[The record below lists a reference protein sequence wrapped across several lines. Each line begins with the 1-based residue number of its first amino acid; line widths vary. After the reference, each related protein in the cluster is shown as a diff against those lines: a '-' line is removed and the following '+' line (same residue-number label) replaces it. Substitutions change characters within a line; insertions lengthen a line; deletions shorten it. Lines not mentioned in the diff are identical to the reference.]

1 MNGRYKESSA
11 PRKDV
16 NHVQFGILSADEIEA
31 ISVMEVVHTELFDR
45 NLPKVGG
52 LYDLRMGTIDKKI
65 LCQTCN
71 CDVIDCQGHYGFIK
85 LNEPVYN
92 VCYIK
97 TVYKVLNCVCVR
109 CSRYL
114 ATPII
119 LKKKK
124 TSVIFR
130 QAIDACKKIQIC
142 TKCEFTQPK
151 ITIDSFNIYFQFN
164 SVKSQLSPIRAFN
177 ILRKISDEDCYK
189 LGLNSKYA
197 HPMNMIIQ
205 NLIVPPP
212 VVRPSVFMNTNSRTQ
227 DDLTQKLLEI
237 LKNNIAIVDS
247 RDEDREDLCVQLQ
260 YHVSTYL
267 DNELPGVQQATQRT
281 GRPIKSL
288 CQRIR
293 SKEGRVR
300 GNLMGKRVDFSA
312 RTVITA
318 EPNIR
323 LDELGVPISIAR
335 NMTIKESVTSFNRH
349 KLQEY
354 VDNGPTPS
362 GLMSVGANFVYNPE
376 LDGKKDL
383 RFAKDLILEVGDVVE
398 RHLRDGDVVV
408 FNRQPTLHKM
418 SMMGHFVRKVTGDTF
433 RLNLSATTPY
443 NADFD
448 GDEMNMHVP
457 QSIEARVEVS
467 ELMMVSQNI
476 VSPQSN
482 KPVIGIVQDA
492 LLACRLA
499 TRRDVFLDKE
509 TIVNLLNH
517 IDYFDIPVPA
527 ILKPVAL
534 WTGKQLFNCILPKN
548 EIRQYTAW
556 HSDSNTPWFSE
567 DDTEVY
573 IDNGGDYISG
583 ILCKKTIGPAS
594 NGVIHK
600 AWLYDGPKAASDFI
614 SKIQVLANNWLIEQG
629 FSVGIIDCINNQ
641 SAQTRVD
648 VLIKESLDEI
658 KNNPNF
664 EERDINHFLN
674 QARDRSGRYITTQMH
689 PNNSLH
695 HMVSSGSKGSV
706 INIAQIMACVGQQ
719 NVNGQ
724 RISSGYTNRTLPH
737 YPINDE
743 GYESKGFVKNSYMKG
758 LSPNEFFFHA
768 MGGREGVID
777 TAIKTSE
784 TGYIQRRLVKAMEDI
799 QIGYDN
805 TVRNS
810 LGEIVQMT
818 YGEDGM
824 DGSFLITQKID
835 GQLVHLPIDLDKNVK
850 IIDRMTKKSPTLA
863 DAKPFITS
871 ISNRLH
877 RRCCA
882 HALRNVQW
890 DEYQF
895 NQFRKRYD
903 EAIIR
908 AIVSPGE
915 TVGTIAAQSLGQ
927 PITQMTLNTFH
938 AAGISS
944 SNVTLGVPRLKE
956 LINLTKSIRCPSMK
970 IYTKQPVT
978 MNDPLLCDCIT
989 LKDCVKRYIVVRHEQ
1004 FSEYDSGYVELMD
1017 IPELKH
1023 HSEWVIQITLD
1034 TESMSRNGVTFD
1046 MLSLKMNTAIDT
1058 IWCTQNCDQLCVHV
1072 FKNST
1077 IDTQYD
1083 LETLIAKLL
1092 HELIIKGYKNIKR
1105 IHVDENVPYVIV
1117 TDGSDLQNVLH
1128 HPLVNP
1134 LRTSTNDV
1142 LETLNELGLEAARHV
1157 LLRELKQV
1165 IEYDGSYLNYRH
1177 LSVLLDVMTHKGQL
1191 MAITRHGINRTETGV
1206 LMRCSFEE
1214 TVNIIIDAAV
1224 LAEIDPV
1231 RGVTENIILGK
1242 LTGIGTG
1249 CVDILTNFDT
1259 ICDDQGHNTTYF
1271 RPSTP
1276 TRRDNM
1282 VATAFYPS
1290 TMLL

>member
-1 MNGRYKESSA
+1 MNGRYKDSSA
-11 PRKDV
+11 PHKEV
-16 NHVQFGILSADEIEA
+16 SHIQFGILSAEEIEEN
-31 ISVMEVVHTELFDR
+31 SVVEVVHTELFER
-45 NLPKVGG
+45 NLPKPGG

-85 LNEPVYN
+85 LVEPVYN

-97 TVYKVLNCVCVR
+97 TVLKVLNCVCVR
-109 CSRYL
+109 CSKYL
-114 ATPII
+114 GTPTI
-119 LKKKK
+119 LQKKKA
-124 TSVIFR
+124 SVVFR
-130 QAIDACKKIQIC
+130 QAIDACKKIQTC
-142 TKCEFTQPK
+142 DACVFTQPK
-151 ITIDSFNIYFQFN
+151 ITLDAWNIYFVFDG
-164 SVKSQLSPIRAFN
+164 VKRVLTPVRAFN
-177 ILRKISDEDCYK
+177 ILRKISKEDCYK
-189 LGLNSKYA
+189 LGLNSRFA
-197 HPMNMIIQ
+197 HPMNMIIR

-212 VVRPSVFMNTNSRTQ
+212 VVRPSVVMDTNSRTQ

-237 LKNNIAIVDS
+237 LKTNISILES
-247 RDEDREDLCVQLQ
+247 RDEDREELCAQLQ

-267 DNELPGVQQATQRT
+267 DNELPGIQQATQRT

-323 LDELGVPISIAR
+323 LDELGVPVSIAR

-349 KLQEY
+349 VLQQY
-354 VDNGPTPS
+354 VDNGPSPS
-362 GLMSVGANFVYNPE
+362 FTSVGANFVYNPE
-376 LDGKKDL
+376 LNGKKDL
-383 RFAKDLILEVGDVVE
+383 RFAKDVVIDVGDVVE
-398 RHLRDGDVVV
+398 RHLKDGDVVV

-418 SMMGHFVRKVTGDTF
+418 SMMGHFVRRVTGDTF

-492 LLACRLA
+492 LVACRLA

-517 IDYFDIPVPA
+517 IDVFDIPPPA
-527 ILKPVAL
+527 IIKPYPL
-534 WTGKQLFNCILPKN
+534 WTGKQLFNCVLPKN
-548 EIRQYTAW
+548 EIRQYAAW

-567 DDTEVY
+567 DDTELY
-573 IDNGGDYISG
+573 IDHSGDYISG
-583 ILCKKTIGPAS
+583 ILCKKSIGPAS
-594 NGVIHK
+594 NGIIHK
-600 AWLYDGPKAASDFI
+600 SWLYDGPKAACDFI
-614 SKIQVLANNWLIEQG
+614 SRIQVLANNWLVEQG
-629 FSVGIIDCINNQ
+629 FSVGIADCVNTG

-648 VLIKESLDEI
+648 LLINESLGGI
-658 KNNPNF
+658 QSNPNLK
-664 EERDINHFLN
+664 EADINHFLN
-674 QARDRSGRYITTQMH
+674 QARDRSGKYITTQMD
-689 PNNSLH
+689 PNNSLQ

-724 RISSGYTNRTLPH
+724 RIACGYTNRTLPH
-737 YPINDE
+737 YPIHDD
-743 GYESKGFVKNSYMKG
+743 GYESRGFVKNSYMKG
-758 LSPNEFFFHA
+758 LTPNEFFFHA

-784 TGYIQRRLVKAMEDI
+784 TGYIQRRLIKAMEDI
-799 QIGYDN
+799 QIAYDN

-818 YGEDGM
+818 YGEDGL
-824 DGSFLITQKID
+824 DGCFLITQRID
-835 GQLVHLPIDLDKNVK
+835 GECVHLPIDVHKHIQLIN
-850 IIDRMTKKSPTLA
+850 RMSKKSPVIATME
-863 DAKPFITS
+863 PFIGS
-871 ISNRLH
+871 IANRLH

-882 HALRNVQW
+882 HALKDVQW
-890 DEYQF
+890 DEFQF
-895 NQFRKRYD
+895 KQFRKRYD
-903 EAIIR
+903 ESLIR
-908 AIVSPGE
+908 AKVSPGE

-938 AAGISS
+938 AAGISTN
-944 SNVTLGVPRLKE
+944 NVTLGVPRLKE
-956 LINLTKSIRCPSMK
+956 LINLTKSIKCPSMK
-970 IYTKQPVT
+970 IHVDETKVT
-978 MNDPLLCDCIT
+978 GDPLLCDCIT
-989 LKDCVKRYIVVRHEQ
+989 LDDCVKRYTVVEHEA
-1004 FSEYDSGYVELMD
+1004 FSEYDSVYIKLMD
-1017 IPELKH
+1017 IPELQHK
-1023 HSEWVIQITLD
+1023 SDWVVYLTLD
-1034 TESMSRNGVTFD
+1034 TDFMARNQVAFD
-1046 MLSLKMNTAIDT
+1046 LITLKMNTVIDT
-1058 IWCTQNCDQLCVHV
+1058 IWCTQNCDQLCVHI
-1072 FKNST
+1072 FKDTS
-1077 IDTQYD
+1077 IDTQSD
-1083 LETLIAKLL
+1083 LETLMVKLL

-1105 IHVDENVPYVIV
+1105 MYMDDSLPSVIV
-1117 TDGSDLQNVLH
+1117 TDGSDLQNVLF
-1128 HPLVNP
+1128 HPFVNA
-1134 LRTSTNDV
+1134 LKTSTNDV
-1142 LETLNELGLEAARHV
+1142 LETYNELGLEAARNV
-1157 LLRELKQV
+1157 LLRELKHV

-1177 LSVLLDVMTHKGQL
+1177 LSILLDVMTHKGQL

-1214 TVNIIIDAAV
+1214 TVNIILDAAV
-1224 LAEIDPV
+1224 LAEIDPI
-1231 RGVTENIILGK
+1231 RGVTEKIILGK
-1242 LTGIGTG
+1242 LAAVGTG
-1249 CVDILTNFDT
+1249 CVDILTNFSSM
-1259 ICDDQGHNTTYF
+1259 HEEKFTTCF

-1276 TRRDNM
+1276 TRHDNM
-1282 VATAFYPS
+1282 FSSAFYPISNS
-1290 TMLL
+1290 T